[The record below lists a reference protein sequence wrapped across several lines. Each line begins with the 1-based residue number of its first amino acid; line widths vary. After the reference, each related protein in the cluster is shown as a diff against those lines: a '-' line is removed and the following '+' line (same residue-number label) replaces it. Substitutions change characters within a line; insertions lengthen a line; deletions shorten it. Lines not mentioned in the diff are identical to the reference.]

1 MILFKIQ
8 AEKQIKLPKGSV
20 SALKSNKKVQM
31 TIKCKSVKN
40 AIGYRIQYST
50 DYRFMLCMT
59 WWIQK
64 RNTKEDILFQSRVK
78 RMDKKL

>member
-20 SALKSNKKVQM
+20 SFLKSNKKVQM